1 MILPNSKIFIINKP
15 VNGRFGIPGLWALLS
30 SNKLDLLWDGG
41 EPITV
46 IFFTQNLRL
55 CKVLSVDDYGITCST
70 RKLRTGRFKY
80 ILHHNIM
87 PTKIKKSELI
97 ELFNSGRVTR
107 VAKLRFQYQP
117 MIRYNKGSLQLPF
130 LLDLFE
136 YAKKTTKL

>member
-15 VNGRFGIPGLWALLS
+15 VNGRFGIPRLWALLS

-55 CKVLSVDDYGITCST
+55 CKVLSVDDYGVTCST

-107 VAKLRFQYQP
+107 VAKLRF
-117 MIRYNKGSLQLPF
+117 
-130 LLDLFE
+130 
-136 YAKKTTKL
+136 